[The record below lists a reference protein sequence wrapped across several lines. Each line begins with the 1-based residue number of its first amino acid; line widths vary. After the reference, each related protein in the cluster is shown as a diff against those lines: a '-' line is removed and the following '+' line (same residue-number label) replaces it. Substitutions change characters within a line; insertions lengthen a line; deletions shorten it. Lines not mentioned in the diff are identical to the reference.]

1 MKNIVIATDGTKK
14 ASTKKSADCTYV
26 QYDSDTLM
34 VHFSEASEVTKDQLK
49 AIGDVVEKACKGK
62 LVARV
67 KQRSANVV
75 GFSLKKNSDMVA
87 ADSSMQTACN
97 EIIDEAK
104 KANAKLK
111 GSGNSGN
118 SGSGNGNNGG
128 NGGNSGNSSGNGNGT
143 GNNGNGNGNSA
154 NGNSSGNANG
164 NGNGNSGNG
173 NSSDNANGNGNR
185 NSANGN
191 SSGNANGNGN
201 SGNGNGNGN
210 GSGNSFDKSKDI
222 FGRDLKQS
230 YPGLFWPGMSPAEE
244 QAAYDSYWNMVT
256 HVDKDIFGRK

>member
-1 MKNIVIATDGTKK
+1 MKNIVINSDGTKK

-26 QYDSDTLM
+26 QYDTATLM
-34 VHFSEASEVTKDQLK
+34 VHFSETSEVTKDQLK

-62 LVARV
+62 IVARV

-75 GFSLKKNSDMVA
+75 GFSLKKESDMAA

-118 SGSGNGNNGG
+118 SGSGNSSNGG
-128 NGGNSGNSSGNGNGT
+128 NGGNSGNGSGNSNGT
-143 GNNGNGNGNSA
+143 GNNGNGNS
-154 NGNSSGNANG
+154 NGNSNSGNANANGNGSGNGNGNGNSNSG
-164 NGNGNSGNG
+164 NGNGNSGN
-173 NSSDNANGNGNR
+173 SNG
-185 NSANGN
+185 NGN
-191 SSGNANGNGN
+191 SSGN
-201 SGNGNGNGN
+201 
-210 GSGNSFDKSKDI
+210 SFDKTKDI

-230 YPGLFWPGMSPAEE
+230 YPGLFWPGMSQAEE

>member
-1 MKNIVIATDGTKK
+1 MKNIVITSDGTKK
-14 ASTKKSADCTYV
+14 ASAKKSADCTYV

-75 GFSLKKNSDMVA
+75 GFSLKKESDMAA
-87 ADSSMQTACN
+87 ADSSMQAACN

-118 SGSGNGNNGG
+118 SGSGNGS
-128 NGGNSGNSSGNGNGT
+128 NGGNSGNGSGNGNGT
-143 GNNGNGNGNSA
+143 GNNGNSNGNGSGSGNSNGNGNSGNGNSSGNA
-154 NGNSSGNANG
+154 NGNGNSSGNANG
-164 NGNGNSGNG
+164 NGNGNSGN
-173 NSSDNANGNGNR
+173 SNG
-185 NSANGN
+185 NGN
-191 SSGNANGNGN
+191 SSGN
-201 SGNGNGNGN
+201 
-210 GSGNSFDKSKDI
+210 SFDKTKDI

-230 YPGLFWPGMSPAEE
+230 YPGLFWPGMSQAEE

>member
-1 MKNIVIATDGTKK
+1 MKNIVINSDGTKK
-14 ASTKKSADCTYV
+14 ASAKKSADCTYV
-26 QYDSDTLM
+26 QYDSDTFM

-75 GFSLKKNSDMVA
+75 GFSLKNESDMAA

-143 GNNGNGNGNSA
+143 GNNGNGNGNSG
-154 NGNSSGNANG
+154 NGNSSG
-164 NGNGNSGNG
+164 
-173 NSSDNANGNGNR
+173 NANGNGNR

-201 SGNGNGNGN
+201 SGNSNGNGN
-210 GSGNSFDKSKDI
+210 VSGNSFDKTKDI

-230 YPGLFWPGMSPAEE
+230 YPGLFWPGMSQAEE

>member
-34 VHFSEASEVTKDQLK
+34 VHFSESSEVTKDQLK

-75 GFSLKKNSDMVA
+75 GFSLKKESDMAA

-128 NGGNSGNSSGNGNGT
+128 NSGNGSGNSNGT
-143 GNNGNGNGNSA
+143 GNNGNGNGN
-154 NGNSSGNANG
+154 GNSSGSGNGNGTENNG
-164 NGNGNSGNG
+164 NGNGS
-173 NSSDNANGNGNR
+173 
-185 NSANGN
+185 
-191 SSGNANGNGN
+191 SSGK
-201 SGNGNGNGN
+201 GNGNGNG
-210 GSGNSFDKSKDI
+210 GSGNSSNSGNKNDGSGFDKTKDI
-222 FGRDLKQS
+222 FGRDLRQS
-230 YPGLFWPGMSPAEE
+230 YPGLFWPGMSQAEE

>member
-1 MKNIVIATDGTKK
+1 MKNIVIASDGTKK
-14 ASTKKSADCTYV
+14 ASAKKSADCTYV

-75 GFSLKKNSDMVA
+75 GFSLKKESDIAA
-87 ADSSMQTACN
+87 ADSSMQAACN

-143 GNNGNGNGNSA
+143 GNSGNGNGNGSGS
-154 NGNSSGNANG
+154 GNS
-164 NGNGNSGNG
+164 NGNGNSG
-173 NSSDNANGNGNR
+173 
-185 NSANGN
+185 NGN

-201 SGNGNGNGN
+201 SGNNNGNG
-210 GSGNSFDKSKDI
+210 GSGFDKTKDI
-222 FGRDLKQS
+222 FGRDLRQS
-230 YPGLFWPGMSPAEE
+230 YPGLFWPGMSQAEE

>member
-34 VHFSEASEVTKDQLK
+34 VHFSESSEVTKDQLK

-75 GFSLKKNSDMVA
+75 GFSLKKESDMAA
-87 ADSSMQTACN
+87 ADSSMQAACN

-104 KANAKLK
+104 KANSKLK
-111 GSGNSGN
+111 GSDNSGN
-118 SGSGNGNNGG
+118 SGSG
-128 NGGNSGNSSGNGNGT
+128 
-143 GNNGNGNGNSA
+143 
-154 NGNSSGNANG
+154 NG

-173 NSSDNANGNGNR
+173 NSSGNANGNGNR

-201 SGNGNGNGN
+201 SGNSNGNGN
-210 GSGNSFDKSKDI
+210 GSGSSFDKSKDI

-230 YPGLFWPGMSPAEE
+230 YPGLFWPGMSQAEE

>member
-1 MKNIVIATDGTKK
+1 MKNIVIASDGTKK
-14 ASTKKSADCTYV
+14 ASAKKSADCTYV

-75 GFSLKKNSDMVA
+75 GFSLKKESDMA
-87 ADSSMQTACN
+87 SADSSMQAACN
-97 EIIDEAK
+97 ELVDEAK

-118 SGSGNGNNGG
+118 SGSGNGN
-128 NGGNSGNSSGNGNGT
+128 GT
-143 GNNGNGNGNSA
+143 GNNGNGNGSGSGN
-154 NGNSSGNANG
+154 NGNGNGSSSSGNGSG
-164 NGNGNSGNG
+164 NGNGNSG
-173 NSSDNANGNGNR
+173 S
-185 NSANGN
+185 
-191 SSGNANGNGN
+191 GN
-201 SGNGNGNGN
+201 SGN
-210 GSGNSFDKSKDI
+210 SGNSGSSSSGNNNGGGFDKTKDI
-222 FGRDLKQS
+222 FGRDLRQS
-230 YPGLFWPGMSPAEE
+230 YPGLFWPGMSQAEE

>member
-14 ASTKKSADCTYV
+14 ASAKKSADCTYV

-75 GFSLKKNSDMVA
+75 GFSLKKESDMAV
-87 ADSSMQTACN
+87 ADSSMQAACN
-97 EIIDEAK
+97 ELVDEAK

-143 GNNGNGNGNSA
+143 GNSGNGNGNSSGSGNSNGTGN
-154 NGNSSGNANG
+154 NGNGSGSG
-164 NGNGNSGNG
+164 NGNGTGN
-173 NSSDNANGNGNR
+173 NGNG
-185 NSANGN
+185 
-191 SSGNANGNGN
+191 SGSGK
-201 SGNGNGNGN
+201 GNGNGNG
-210 GSGNSFDKSKDI
+210 GSGNSSNSGNKNGGSGFDKTKDI
-222 FGRDLKQS
+222 FGRDLRQS
-230 YPGLFWPGMSPAEE
+230 YPGLFWPGMSQAEE

>member
-1 MKNIVIATDGTKK
+1 MKNIVITSDGTKK

-34 VHFSEASEVTKDQLK
+34 VHFSEVSEVTKDQLK

-75 GFSLKKNSDMVA
+75 GFSLKKESDMAVA
-87 ADSSMQTACN
+87 DGSMQAACN
-97 EIIDEAK
+97 QIIDEAK

-128 NGGNSGNSSGNGNGT
+128 NRGNSGNSSGNGNGT

-164 NGNGNSGNG
+164 NSGNS
-173 NSSDNANGNGNR
+173 
-185 NSANGN
+185 
-191 SSGNANGNGN
+191 
-201 SGNGNGNGN
+201 NGNGN
-210 GSGNSFDKSKDI
+210 GSGSSFDKSKDI

-230 YPGLFWPGMSPAEE
+230 YPGLFWPGMSQAEE

>member
-1 MKNIVIATDGTKK
+1 MKNIVIASDGTKK
-14 ASTKKSADCTYV
+14 ASAKKSADCTYV

-75 GFSLKKNSDMVA
+75 GFSLKKESDMAA

-111 GSGNSGN
+111 GSGN
-118 SGSGNGNNGG
+118 
-128 NGGNSGNSSGNGNGT
+128 
-143 GNNGNGNGNSA
+143 GNGNSG

-173 NSSDNANGNGNR
+173 NSSGNANGNGN
-185 NSANGN
+185 GN
-191 SSGNANGNGN
+191 SGNSNGNGN

-210 GSGNSFDKSKDI
+210 GSGNSFDKTKDI

-230 YPGLFWPGMSPAEE
+230 YPGLFWPGMSQAEE

>member
-34 VHFSEASEVTKDQLK
+34 VHFSESSEVTKDQLK

-75 GFSLKKNSDMVA
+75 GFSLKNESDMAA
-87 ADSSMQTACN
+87 ADSSMQAACN
-97 EIIDEAK
+97 ELVDEAK

-118 SGSGNGNNGG
+118 SGSGNNSSGNSRNSGNNGS
-128 NGGNSGNSSGNGNGT
+128 GNSGNS
-143 GNNGNGNGNSA
+143 GNSGSG
-154 NGNSSGNANG
+154 GNSGSSSSGNNNG
-164 NGNGNSGNG
+164 GG
-173 NSSDNANGNGNR
+173 
-185 NSANGN
+185 
-191 SSGNANGNGN
+191 
-201 SGNGNGNGN
+201 
-210 GSGNSFDKSKDI
+210 FDKTKDI

>member
-1 MKNIVIATDGTKK
+1 MKNIIIASDGTKK
-14 ASTKKSADCTYV
+14 ASAKKSADCTYV

-34 VHFSEASEVTKDQLK
+34 VHFSETSEVTKDQLK

-75 GFSLKKNSDMVA
+75 GFSLKKESDMAA

-143 GNNGNGNGNSA
+143 GNSGNGNGNGSGS
-154 NGNSSGNANG
+154 GNS
-164 NGNGNSGNG
+164 NGNGNSGN
-173 NSSDNANGNGNR
+173 SNGNGNGSGSG
-185 NSANGN
+185 NSNGNGNSGNGN

-201 SGNGNGNGN
+201 SGNNNGNG
-210 GSGNSFDKSKDI
+210 GSGFDKTKDI
-222 FGRDLKQS
+222 FGRDLRQS
-230 YPGLFWPGMSPAEE
+230 YPGLFWPGMSQAEE

>member
-1 MKNIVIATDGTKK
+1 MMKNIVIATDGTKK

-34 VHFSEASEVTKDQLK
+34 VHFSESSEVTKDQLK

-75 GFSLKKNSDMVA
+75 GFSLKKESDMAA
-87 ADSSMQTACN
+87 ADSSMQAACN

-104 KANAKLK
+104 KANSKLK

-118 SGSGNGNNGG
+118 SGSGNGN
-128 NGGNSGNSSGNGNGT
+128 
-143 GNNGNGNGNSA
+143 
-154 NGNSSGNANG
+154 
-164 NGNGNSGNG
+164 GNGNSG
-173 NSSDNANGNGNR
+173 
-185 NSANGN
+185 NGN

-201 SGNGNGNGN
+201 SGNSNGNGN
-210 GSGNSFDKSKDI
+210 GSGSSFDKSKDI

-230 YPGLFWPGMSPAEE
+230 YPGLFWPGMSQAEE

>member
-1 MKNIVIATDGTKK
+1 MKNIIIATNGTKK

-34 VHFSEASEVTKDQLK
+34 VHFSETSEVTKDQLK

-75 GFSLKKNSDMVA
+75 GFSLKKESDIAA

-111 GSGNSGN
+111 GNNNSSSN
-118 SGSGNGNNGG
+118 SNGG
-128 NGGNSGNSSGNGNGT
+128 NGNSNSSG
-143 GNNGNGNGNSA
+143 GNNSSSNSNSSGGNNSSSNSNSSGGNHNSNSA
-154 NGNSSGNANG
+154 N
-164 NGNGNSGNG
+164 
-173 NSSDNANGNGNR
+173 
-185 NSANGN
+185 
-191 SSGNANGNGN
+191 
-201 SGNGNGNGN
+201 
-210 GSGNSFDKSKDI
+210 FDKSKDI

-230 YPGLFWPGMSPAEE
+230 YPGLFWPGMSQAEE

>member
-1 MKNIVIATDGTKK
+1 MKNIVIASDGTKK
-14 ASTKKSADCTYV
+14 ASAKKSADCTYV

-75 GFSLKKNSDMVA
+75 GFSLKKESDIAA

-128 NGGNSGNSSGNGNGT
+128 NGGNSGNSGSGNGNNG
-143 GNNGNGNGNSA
+143 GNSGNSSGNGNGNSA
-154 NGNSSGNANG
+154 NGNSSGNGNG
-164 NGNGNSGNG
+164 NGNGNSGN
-173 NSSDNANGNGNR
+173 SNG
-185 NSANGN
+185 NGN
-191 SSGNANGNGN
+191 SSG
-201 SGNGNGNGN
+201 S
-210 GSGNSFDKSKDI
+210 SFDKSKDI

-230 YPGLFWPGMSPAEE
+230 YPGLFWPGMSQAEE

>member
-34 VHFSEASEVTKDQLK
+34 VHFSESSEVTKDQLK

-75 GFSLKKNSDMVA
+75 GFSLKKESDMAA
-87 ADSSMQTACN
+87 ADSSMQAACN

-118 SGSGNGNNGG
+118 SGSGNGN
-128 NGGNSGNSSGNGNGT
+128 
-143 GNNGNGNGNSA
+143 
-154 NGNSSGNANG
+154 
-164 NGNGNSGNG
+164 GNGNSGNG
-173 NSSDNANGNGNR
+173 NSSGNANGNGNR

-201 SGNGNGNGN
+201 SGNSNGNGN
-210 GSGNSFDKSKDI
+210 GSGSSFDKSKDI

-230 YPGLFWPGMSPAEE
+230 YPGLFWPGMSQAEE

>member
-1 MKNIVIATDGTKK
+1 MKSVIINSDGTKK
-14 ASTKKSADCTYV
+14 ASAKKSADCTYV
-26 QYDSDTLM
+26 QYDSDTFM
-34 VHFSEASEVTKDQLK
+34 VHFSETSEVTKDQLK

-75 GFSLKKNSDMVA
+75 GFSLKKKSDMAA

-128 NGGNSGNSSGNGNGT
+128 NSGNGSGNGNGT

-173 NSSDNANGNGNR
+173 NSSGNANG
-185 NSANGN
+185 NGN

-201 SGNGNGNGN
+201 GNSGNSNGNGNS
-210 GSGNSFDKSKDI
+210 SGNSFDKTKDI

-230 YPGLFWPGMSPAEE
+230 YPGLFWPGMSQAEE

>member
-34 VHFSEASEVTKDQLK
+34 VHFSESSEVTKDQLK

-75 GFSLKKNSDMVA
+75 GFSLKKESDMAA
-87 ADSSMQTACN
+87 ADSSMQAACN

-118 SGSGNGNNGG
+118 SGSGNGN
-128 NGGNSGNSSGNGNGT
+128 
-143 GNNGNGNGNSA
+143 
-154 NGNSSGNANG
+154 
-164 NGNGNSGNG
+164 GNGNSGNG
-173 NSSDNANGNGNR
+173 NSSGNTNGNGNR

-201 SGNGNGNGN
+201 SGNSNGNGN
-210 GSGNSFDKSKDI
+210 GSGSSFDKSKDI

-230 YPGLFWPGMSPAEE
+230 YPGLFWPGMSQAEE

>member
-1 MKNIVIATDGTKK
+1 MAVADG
-14 ASTKKSADCTYV
+14 
-26 QYDSDTLM
+26 
-34 VHFSEASEVTKDQLK
+34 
-49 AIGDVVEKACKGK
+49 
-62 LVARV
+62 
-67 KQRSANVV
+67 
-75 GFSLKKNSDMVA
+75 
-87 ADSSMQTACN
+87 SMQAACN
-97 EIIDEAK
+97 QIIDEAK

-128 NGGNSGNSSGNGNGT
+128 NRGNSGNSSGNGNGT

-164 NGNGNSGNG
+164 NSGNSNGNG
-173 NSSDNANGNGNR
+173 NSS
-185 NSANGN
+185 
-191 SSGNANGNGN
+191 
-201 SGNGNGNGN
+201 
-210 GSGNSFDKSKDI
+210 GSSFDKSKDI

-230 YPGLFWPGMSPAEE
+230 YPGLFWPGMSQAEE

>member
-1 MKNIVIATDGTKK
+1 MKNIVIASDGTKK
-14 ASTKKSADCTYV
+14 ASAKKSADCTYV

-75 GFSLKKNSDMVA
+75 GFSLKKESDIAA

-143 GNNGNGNGNSA
+143 GNNGNGN
-154 NGNSSGNANG
+154 SSGSG
-164 NGNGNSGNG
+164 NGNGT
-173 NSSDNANGNGNR
+173 
-185 NSANGN
+185 
-191 SSGNANGNGN
+191 GN
-201 SGNGNGNGN
+201 SGNGNGSSSGNNNGN
-210 GSGNSFDKSKDI
+210 GGSGFDKTKDI
-222 FGRDLKQS
+222 FGRDLRQS
-230 YPGLFWPGMSPAEE
+230 YPGLFWPGMSQAEE

>member
-34 VHFSEASEVTKDQLK
+34 VHFSESSEVTKDQLK

-75 GFSLKKNSDMVA
+75 GFSLKKESDMAA
-87 ADSSMQTACN
+87 ADSSMQAACN

-104 KANAKLK
+104 KANSKLK

-118 SGSGNGNNGG
+118 SGSGNGN
-128 NGGNSGNSSGNGNGT
+128 
-143 GNNGNGNGNSA
+143 
-154 NGNSSGNANG
+154 
-164 NGNGNSGNG
+164 GNGNSGNG
-173 NSSDNANGNGNR
+173 NSSGNANGNGNR

-201 SGNGNGNGN
+201 SGNSNGNGN
-210 GSGNSFDKSKDI
+210 GSGSSFDKSKDI

-230 YPGLFWPGMSPAEE
+230 YPGLFWPGMSQAEE